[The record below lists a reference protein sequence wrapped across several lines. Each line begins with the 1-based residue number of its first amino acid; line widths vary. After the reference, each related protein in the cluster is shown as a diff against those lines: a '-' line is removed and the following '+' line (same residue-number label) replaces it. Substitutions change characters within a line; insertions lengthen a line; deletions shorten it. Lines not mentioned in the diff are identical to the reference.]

1 MNKSLAWKATA
12 VSLAVLMTACGGGGG
27 GTSSGDTGGGVTT
40 PISPPPPPPPSPPPP
55 PPPPATQG
63 DSGFATQESTSRLL
77 TQATF
82 GPTTEDIDTLTGT
95 SASQWLV
102 AEFAK
107 PASLNLNWVVN
118 FMDLPN
124 SRTVDGY
131 INDRG
136 GAAPTYSFWINAITA
151 DDQLRQRVA
160 YALSQI
166 IVVSHH
172 ETASA
177 TYNRPRAVAYYQD
190 VLTRNAFGNYRDI
203 LEEIT
208 YSPAMGLYLTYYQN
222 QKEDPATQ
230 RMPDEN
236 YAREVMQLFTIGLNE
251 LNHDGTVK
259 TGSDGQPI
267 PTYDNT
273 DVTGLAK
280 VFTGLSLNS
289 GDFFDSIWDVSE
301 SLQSTPMK
309 MFPAYH
315 STSEKSFL
323 GTTIPAGTSGTQSI
337 ETALDTLFQHPNL
350 GPFLSRQMIQ
360 RLVTS
365 DPSPAY
371 VDRVATAFETGQY
384 TLPDGTSV
392 GDGQRGSMQAMIA
405 AILMDA
411 EARSDEM
418 LAFDTFGKIREPAL
432 RFTQWARA
440 FDASAVTPQNSF
452 DPYDPTTRADLGQ
465 APYESPSVFNFYRPG
480 YVAPGSVTGAAGMT
494 VPELQITNSATLVG
508 YANFMAHFA
517 FAEALNGNAQHSSSF
532 IPNYADE
539 RALASD
545 PAALVE
551 HLDLLLASGQLT
563 DATKANIVQ
572 TVQAIPLT
580 NENVFN
586 YDGQLTRIGT
596 AVLMVM
602 TSPEYLVQR

>member
-1 MNKSLAWKATA
+1 
-12 VSLAVLMTACGGGGG
+12 V
-27 GTSSGDTGGGVTT
+27 
-40 PISPPPPPPPSPPPP
+40 
-55 PPPPATQG
+55 TQG
-63 DSGFATQESTSRLL
+63 DSGFATELSTSRFL

-82 GPTTEDIDTLTGT
+82 GPTTEDIDALTGT
-95 SASQWLV
+95 SASEWLV
-102 AEFAK
+102 QEFAK
-107 PASLNLNWVVN
+107 PASLNLDWVIN
-118 FMDLPN
+118 FMEVPS
-124 SRTVDGY
+124 SRTIEGY

-136 GAAPTYSFWINAITA
+136 GAAPTHSFWINAITG

-172 ETASA
+172 DTASA
-177 TYNRPRAVAYYQD
+177 TYLRPRAVAYYQD
-190 VLTRNAFGNYRDI
+190 ILTRNAFGNYRDI

-236 YAREVMQLFTIGLNE
+236 YAREILQLFTIGLNE
-251 LNHDGTVK
+251 LNHDGTPK
-259 TGSDGQPI
+259 LGNDGQPI

-289 GDFFDSIWDVSE
+289 SGFMDSIWNVPE

-309 MFPAYH
+309 MFDSYH
-315 STSEKSFL
+315 SSSEKSFL

-337 ETALDTLFQHPNL
+337 EIALDTLFDHPNV
-350 GPFLSRQMIQ
+350 GPFIGRQMIQ

-365 DPSPAY
+365 DPSPEY
-371 VDRVATAFETGQY
+371 VDRVATAFDTGRY
-384 TLPDGTSV
+384 TLPNGTVV
-392 GDGQRGSMQAMIA
+392 GSGQRGSMEAMIA

-432 RFTQWARA
+432 RFSQWARA
-440 FDASAVTPQNSF
+440 FDASTVTPQNSF

-465 APYESPSVFNFYRPG
+465 SPYESPSVFNFYRPG
-480 YVAPGSVTGAAGMT
+480 YVAPGSATGAAGMT
-494 VPELQITNSATLVG
+494 VPELQITNSSTLVG

-517 FAEALNGNAQHSSSF
+517 FVEQRFGNDQHSSSF
-532 IPNYADE
+532 VPDYTDE
-539 RALASD
+539 LALAGR
-545 PAALVE
+545 PAALVD
-551 HLDLLLASGQLT
+551 HLNMLLVSGQMT
-563 DATKANIVQ
+563 DETRNNILQ
-572 TVQAIPLT
+572 TVRAIPLT
-580 NENVFN
+580 NENIYN
-586 YDGQLTRIGT
+586 YDGPLTRVGT
-596 AVLMVM
+596 AVLLTM
-602 TSPEYLVQR
+602 TCPEYLVQR